1 VCSLGAASSSK
12 AQTFYSSTFE
22 SGAGPEWSVQK
33 TDTTPVGARR
43 FLGQFG
49 DGGVTLSLNALPA
62 HSGLRVSFDLYL
74 IRSWDG
80 NSASAGP
87 DTWSANVV
95 GGPHLLLT
103 TFSNYADGVQSYPAT
118 YPGPSVPGLTG
129 ATEINTLG
137 YKFDDRPR
145 DAVYHRVFDVY
156 DSAPAIALHFS
167 ASSGE
172 TPALES
178 WGLDNVRVE
187 AATPPKP
194 PPPNGNIVVNGDFE
208 IPYLVG
214 PGALV
219 TYTAPSTDIT
229 GWNLIAGTADL
240 NGLYWENAR
249 GRQSMDMSGLD
260 AAGTLRQSLPTTPG
274 KTYVLDFAMA
284 GNPGGPPTKQME
296 VSWGG
301 AVVDRPT
308 FDNSTATTEQVMGWT
323 RRRYVVSVPSS
334 ATGPTDLTFQSLTA
348 GSFGPALDDVRVAP
362 QVPGEA
368 GNNSEFELP
377 AVSGDGTS
385 YAVFEGFEDWAVTDG
400 DVRQVRDGWQAAGG
414 RQFVLLNETEPGTLV
429 QNVPTVAGQA
439 YLLRFAMAADPRGG
453 PAARSMQV
461 FWDEQPVGGVMT
473 FDATGKSRTAM
484 GWERHEIM
492 VTANG
497 TVTTMKFQSQT
508 PGAFGPA
515 LDAASAAVVVPG
527 DGNGDGVVTMA
538 DAVLALRQITGADA
552 PDVAVQALT
561 DLSPD
566 AGSQGR
572 FHGDG
577 ALTFADVVA
586 VLRVASSL
594 DE

>member
-1 VCSLGAASSSK
+1 
-12 AQTFYSSTFE
+12 
-22 SGAGPEWSVQK
+22 
-33 TDTTPVGARR
+33 
-43 FLGQFG
+43 
-49 DGGVTLSLNALPA
+49 
-62 HSGLRVSFDLYL
+62 
-74 IRSWDG
+74 
-80 NSASAGP
+80 
-87 DTWSANVV
+87 
-95 GGPHLLLT
+95 
-103 TFSNYADGVQSYPAT
+103 
-118 YPGPSVPGLTG
+118 
-129 ATEINTLG
+129 
-137 YKFDDRPR
+137 
-145 DAVYHRVFDVY
+145 
-156 DSAPAIALHFS
+156 
-167 ASSGE
+167 
-172 TPALES
+172 
-178 WGLDNVRVE
+178 
-187 AATPPKP
+187 
-194 PPPNGNIVVNGDFE
+194 
-208 IPYLVG
+208 
-214 PGALV
+214 
-219 TYTAPSTDIT
+219 
-229 GWNLIAGTADL
+229 
-240 NGLYWENAR
+240 
-249 GRQSMDMSGLD
+249 MDMSGLD

-453 PAARSMQV
+453 PASRSMQV

-484 GWERHEIM
+484 GWERHAIM
-492 VTANG
+492 VSANG

-515 LDAASAAVVVPG
+515 LDAASAAVVVAG